1 MKQSVEWFVDSI
13 LLTFFLVLAFSILN
27 VTAQINHANQY
38 HQYVIS
44 MVEQSHFNPTIMNQ
58 LANHD
63 VYKITYQD
71 CSIEHD
77 LQLFPKESLYLVEMS
92 YPITIPLIQYS
103 SMQTITGY
111 AR

>member
-27 VTAQINHANQY
+27 VTTQINHANQY

-44 MVEQSHFNPTIMNQ
+44 MVEQSHFNPTIMNE
-58 LANHD
+58 LAKHD

-77 LQLFPKESLYLVEMS
+77 LQLFPKESRYLVEMS
-92 YPITIPLIQYS
+92 YPITIPLIQYTS
-103 SMQTITGY
+103 TQTLTGY